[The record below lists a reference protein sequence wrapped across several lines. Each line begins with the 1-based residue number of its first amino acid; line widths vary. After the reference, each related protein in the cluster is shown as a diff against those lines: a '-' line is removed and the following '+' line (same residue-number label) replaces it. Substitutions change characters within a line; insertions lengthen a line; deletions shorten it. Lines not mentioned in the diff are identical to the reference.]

1 MLNRDLIL
9 HDLESELA
17 SSADETVKV
26 TDVTGKAVEEI
37 ERTKDQLQNLGR
49 SINIINEIS
58 LKIEKIIDEID
69 SIAGQTN
76 LLALNASIEAARAG
90 EAGRGFS
97 VVATSVGELAER
109 SAQAAKET
117 GILLQDSVAAVKEGK
132 LVADSTAAEFE
143 NVVGIIRRV
152 DNEVESVAKMVRENV
167 SAVSRAVDEIDKIET
182 VVDQNVQIAQNSK
195 QVSAEIVGIAG
206 QLMELVQD

>member
-1 MLNRDLIL
+1 MKG
-9 HDLESELA
+9 
-17 SSADETVKV
+17 DETVKV

-37 ERTKDQLQNLGR
+37 ERTKYQLQNLGR
-49 SINIINEIS
+49 SINIII
-58 LKIEKIIDEID
+58 
-69 SIAGQTN
+69 
-76 LLALNASIEAARAG
+76 R
-90 EAGRGFS
+90 
-97 VVATSVGELAER
+97 
-109 SAQAAKET
+109 
-117 GILLQDSVAAVKEGK
+117 DSVAAVKEGK

-143 NVVGIIRRV
+143 NVVGIIHRV